1 MRLVLTRYFQ
11 CLPASTTSVTTTK
24 STTTTTKS
32 TTTTT
37 STSATATAAPTGFVK
52 VSGQKFTLNGAT
64 YTVVGCAS
72 LFLYRQCIRYFAN
85 VNVQP
90 TRTGLASWAIRRRP

>member
-1 MRLVLTRYFQ
+1 MRLVLTRYSQ
-11 CLPASTTSVTTTK
+11 CLPASTTSV
-24 STTTTTKS
+24 TTTKS

-64 YTVVGCAS
+64 YTVVGCTS
-72 LFLYRQCIRYFAN
+72 LFL
-85 VNVQP
+85 
-90 TRTGLASWAIRRRP
+90 